1 MAVGICGILM
11 MAAAGVSPA
20 TSAVAAG
27 SRAHQARVISVHD
40 SSELHLVH
48 AVGNTLIEEGR
59 VTGTL
64 PGNARIRLNIDVATG
79 TATSRFTIYTRAGS
93 LSGYARGEAHPG
105 RGGWES
111 FSGRTRLEH
120 GTGRYAHA
128 SGTGTMYGALYRRND
143 RLIVQTFG
151 RLRY

>member
-1 MAVGICGILM
+1 
-11 MAAAGVSPA
+11 
-20 TSAVAAG
+20 
-27 SRAHQARVISVHD
+27 VISVRD

-64 PGNARIRLNIDVATG
+64 PGNGRMRLNIDAATG
-79 TATSRFTIYTRAGS
+79 TATSRFTIYTRGGS
-93 LSGYARGEAHPG
+93 LSGYARGEAHRG

-111 FSGRTRLEH
+111 FSGRTRIEH

-128 SGTGTMYGALYRRND
+128 SSTGTMYGALYRRTD
-143 RLIVQTFG
+143 RLIVQAFG

>member
-1 MAVGICGILM
+1 MT
-11 MAAAGVSPA
+11 AATGVSPA
-20 TSAVAAG
+20 TGATVAG
-27 SRAHQARVISVHD
+27 SRAYQARVISVND

-59 VTGTL
+59 ATGTL
-64 PGNARIRLNIDVATG
+64 PGNVRIRLNIDVATG
-79 TATSRFTIYTRAGS
+79 TATSHFTIYTRGGS
-93 LSGYARGEAHPG
+93 LSGYARGEAHQG

-128 SGTGTMYGALYRRND
+128 SSTGTMYGALYRRTD
-143 RLIVQTFG
+143 RLIVQAFG